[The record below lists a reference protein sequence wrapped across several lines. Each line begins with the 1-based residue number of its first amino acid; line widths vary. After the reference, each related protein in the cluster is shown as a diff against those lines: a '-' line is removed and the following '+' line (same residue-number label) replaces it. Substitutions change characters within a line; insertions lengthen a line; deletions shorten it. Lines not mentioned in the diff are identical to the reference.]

1 MAVVEIDKMAR
12 WIAEHQNDARV
23 LDWLKRNPPPI
34 EWRGTAMEY
43 TYTEMPGW
51 IGSKYIGG

>member
-1 MAVVEIDKMAR
+1 MAR